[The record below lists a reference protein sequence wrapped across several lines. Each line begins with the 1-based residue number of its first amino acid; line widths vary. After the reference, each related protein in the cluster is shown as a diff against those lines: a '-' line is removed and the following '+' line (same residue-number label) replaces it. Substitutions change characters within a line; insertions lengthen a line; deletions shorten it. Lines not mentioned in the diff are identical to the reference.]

1 MKKTYY
7 KIDFRIGREVL
18 VSTPM
23 EILNYYYSDGYIVV
37 IENFFE
43 GFLTDDYI
51 QGNIEQ
57 KEINIKVYEQSEE
70 KAFKNTFKQ
79 SIKISKNHSYFLK
92 SQDSNEISSIYFF
105 NKIDDLSKQK
115 EIEDT
120 IKKVK
125 ISRSIQ

>member
-7 KIDFRIGREVL
+7 KIDFRIGREVS
-18 VSTPM
+18 VSTTM

-37 IENFFE
+37 TENFFE

-79 SIKISKNHSYFLK
+79 NIKISKDHSYFLK

-125 ISRSIQ
+125 ISRPIQ